1 MEEMSMIW
9 HIRSLRRTK
18 NSCSGV
24 VAHIAVGN
32 LYKKHKAFLL
42 EVFRGGCNST
52 LSKYTTNI

>member
-42 EVFRGGCNST
+42 FSF
-52 LSKYTTNI
+52 